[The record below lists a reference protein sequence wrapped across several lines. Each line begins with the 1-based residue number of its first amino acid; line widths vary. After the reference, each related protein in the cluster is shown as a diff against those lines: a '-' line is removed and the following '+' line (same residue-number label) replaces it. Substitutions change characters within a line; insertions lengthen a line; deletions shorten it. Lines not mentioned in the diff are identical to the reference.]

1 MQKYSSLYTK
11 FYIMYSLKLTGNG
24 IKVLCS
30 AVKKK
35 RRESRNEKSSHK
47 STQILHHKGSAFL
60 GRKTTELSSKKA
72 SCKQRFWRKERGGT
86 VLITDH
92 YS

>member
-35 RRESRNEKSSHK
+35 EEENQEMRRVPISLLKFFIIKVRLFLAGKPLNYLLKKPLVNNGFGGKSEGA
-47 STQILHHKGSAFL
+47 LF
-60 GRKTTELSSKKA
+60 
-72 SCKQRFWRKERGGT
+72 
-86 VLITDH
+86 
-92 YS
+92 